1 MLSRER
7 LVGIYRD
14 LRDRLN
20 GVDGQERMLE
30 ALGKVLAAQ
39 VQAKSEISSLHDVE
53 FRIYSQWGDDGIIQ
67 WLVHKLPGLP
77 KKFIEFGVDNYME
90 SNTRFLMVNNNW
102 SGLVMDG
109 SAEKIEWLKR
119 RKWFWRY
126 DLTAKHAFLTTD
138 NVDALIRDW
147 APDGEVGLLHIDV
160 DGNDYWLWKAIT
172 SIAPPIV
179 IMEYNALFGPERA
192 ITIPYDP
199 EFRRHKAHHS
209 GQYAGA
215 SLSALT
221 RLAAEKGYH
230 LIGTN
235 SAGNNAYYVH
245 DGWFSQEL
253 KAVPP
258 IDAFTKSRFT
268 DSRNRDGRLTFP
280 SYGQRVDL
288 IKGLPV
294 FNVTSSCIEPF

>member
-1 MLSRER
+1 MLSREW
-7 LVGIYRD
+7 LVGVYRD
-14 LRDRLN
+14 LRDLVQ
-20 GVDGQERMLE
+20 GVERQERMLE
-30 ALGKVLAAQ
+30 ALGKVLTAQ
-39 VQAKSEISSLHDVE
+39 VQAKSEISSLREAE

-67 WLVHKLPGLP
+67 WLIHKLPAVP
-77 KKFIEFGVDNYME
+77 KRFIEFGVDNYLE
-90 SNTRFLMVNNNW
+90 SNTRFLLVNNNW

-109 SAEKIEWLKR
+109 SAEKIRWLKR

-126 DLTAKHAFLTTD
+126 DLTAQNAFLTTA
-138 NVDALIRDW
+138 NVDTIVRDW
-147 APDGEVGLLHIDV
+147 AADGEVGLMHIDV

-179 IMEYNALFGPERA
+179 IMEYNALFGPDRA

-199 EFRRHKAHHS
+199 TFRRHKAHYS

-215 SLSALT
+215 SLPALT

-235 SAGNNAYYVH
+235 SAGNNAYYIKQ
-245 DGWFSQEL
+245 GWLSPEL
-253 KAVPP
+253 NAIQP
-258 IDAFTKSRFT
+258 IEAFTASRFREG
-268 DSRNRDGRLTFP
+268 RNQEGKLTFQP
-280 SYGQRVDL
+280 HAQCVDL

-294 FNVTSSCIEPF
+294 FNVLSDLIEPF

>member
-179 IMEYNALFGPERA
+179 VMEYNAIFGPDRA

-215 SLSALT
+215 SLQALT
-221 RLAAEKGYH
+221 YLAKGKGYR

-235 SAGNNAYYVH
+235 NAGNNAYFIS
-245 DGWFSQEL
+245 DAWLIKDLEL
-253 KAVPP
+253 MLDQSTSAEP
-258 IDAFTKSRFT
+258 RFREG
-268 DSRNRDGRLTFP
+268 RNRAGDLTFLP
-280 SYGQRVDL
+280 QQRRL
-288 IKGLPV
+288 EEIRGLPV
-294 FNVTSSCIEPF
+294 INVLTGDVESI